1 MSAPL
6 ATVVTNTNPNS
17 CVTACTQRL
26 GKPWHLSQ
34 NGYQFIAVLESGIVN
49 GTNYLGLPVVD
60 GFIVK
65 VYDDGFGI
73 PTVGLGHRVLPQ
85 DNLHLGDIITVQRA
99 RDFFS
104 VNIRPVEAAVNRDVN
119 VPLYQYEYDALVS
132 VLFNSGTGRREGD
145 LWYPE
150 TRSHY
155 LASFPNRGEY
165 SRMRDVIRQF
175 VAHRVPKRRQLEAR
189 LFDAGNYDASH

>member
-1 MSAPL
+1 VSEPL
-6 ATVVTNTNPNS
+6 AIALTNTDPYS
-17 CVTACTQRL
+17 SVTAYTERL

-34 NGYQFIAVLESGIVN
+34 SGYTFIAVLESGIVN

-73 PTVGLGHRVLPQ
+73 PTVGLGHKVLAQ

-99 RDFFS
+99 RDFFR
-104 VNIRPVEAAVNRDVN
+104 VNLRPIEVAINRDVN

-132 VLFNSGTGRREGD
+132 VLFNSGPGRREGD
-145 LWYPE
+145 PWYPE
-150 TRSHY
+150 SRSHY

-165 SRMRDVIRQF
+165 SRMRDVIRGF
-175 VAHRVPKRRQLEAR
+175 VAHRVPTRRQIEAR
-189 LFDAGNYDASH
+189 LFDTGNYDASH